1 MIGPISAYGANSF
14 ISPYASYTATP
25 AASAEGISPAG
36 KADSAGQTDAAS
48 NQSPDAI
55 RKGECPTCENRK
67 YVDGSD
73 EMVSFKAPTKIN
85 PRAAASSVRAH
96 EQEHVSNAFAK
107 ASKMEGGKVLQ
118 ALGDAQVGSGA
129 VQHTHLDQGEEPNH
143 QAVQALGAGQQLQHH
158 DLTGFGGI
166 LTQKTGAGLTGDTGT
181 SGRTH
186 TGQSHSQAGTKQGQ
200 RHTTKCFEETHA
212 NILLNLVSDLRIL

>member
-1 MIGPISAYGANSF
+1 MIGPISAYSASSF
-14 ISPYASYTATP
+14 ISPYASYVTAP
-25 AASAEGISPAG
+25 ATAAQQTESARQTE
-36 KADSAGQTDAAS
+36 SAKQTESAS
-48 NQSPDAI
+48 NQSTDAI

-118 ALGDAQVGSGA
+118 ASVTMKMGICPDCGRSYV
-129 VQHTHLDQGEEPNH
+129 
-143 QAVQALGAGQQLQHH
+143 AG
-158 DLTGFGGI
+158 
-166 LTQKTGAGLTGDTGT
+166 GLT
-181 SGRTH
+181 
-186 TGQSHSQAGTKQGQ
+186 
-200 RHTTKCFEETHA
+200 TTKIAYEKNNPYAENLKSAQKDALVGA
-212 NILLNLVSDLRIL
+212 NYDASL

>member
-14 ISPYASYTATP
+14 ISPYASYTAAP

-36 KADSAGQTDAAS
+36 KTDSAGQAGAAS

-73 EMVSFKAPTKIN
+73 EMVSFKTPTKIN

-118 ALGDAQVGSGA
+118 ASVTMKMGICPDCGRSYV
-129 VQHTHLDQGEEPNH
+129 
-143 QAVQALGAGQQLQHH
+143 AG
-158 DLTGFGGI
+158 
-166 LTQKTGAGLTGDTGT
+166 GLT
-181 SGRTH
+181 
-186 TGQSHSQAGTKQGQ
+186 
-200 RHTTKCFEETHA
+200 TTKIAYEKNNPYAENLKSAQKDALVGA
-212 NILLNLVSDLRIL
+212 NYDASL